1 MVIDETSHCSPH
13 VEDENLNQTTLETNK
28 VRISINAND
37 AYVTLYFF

>member
-28 VRISINAND
+28 VRISINAQ
-37 AYVTLYFF
+37 